1 MWNERTQLLIH
12 EDNVKLLQ
20 QCSVLIVGVGGV
32 GAYAAEHI
40 CRSGVGAITIVDAD
54 SVSESNI
61 NRQLVALHSTI
72 GIPKV
77 ELMGERML
85 DINPDLKVETCNMFV
100 TPDNVARIA
109 GSQHFDYIVDA
120 IDTVAP
126 KIALLVYAY
135 NHNIPIIS
143 SMGAGGRT
151 DPTKISVADIS
162 KTYNDKLASVVRQR
176 LKKEGIRSGIKVVF
190 SSEVAD
196 TEAVMQT
203 PGARN
208 QRSVRGTVSYI
219 PALFGTMI
227 AGTVIKDLITK

>member
-1 MWNERTQLLIH
+1 MWNERTLLLIH
-12 EDNVKLLQ
+12 EENVKRLQ
-20 QCSVLIVGVGGV
+20 QCNVLIVGVGGV
-32 GAYAAEHI
+32 GAYSAEHI
-40 CRSGVGAITIVDAD
+40 CRSGIGAITIVDAD

-61 NRQLVALHSTI
+61 NRQLIALHSTI

-77 ELMGERML
+77 ELMRDRML
-85 DINPDLKVETCNMFV
+85 DINPELKIEARNMFV
-100 TPDNVARIA
+100 TTDNIPEIV

-120 IDTVAP
+120 IDTIAP
-126 KIALLVYAY
+126 KIALLTYAY
-135 NHNIPIIS
+135 NHNIPVIS

-151 DPTKISVADIS
+151 DPTKISVTDIS

-176 LKKEGIRSGIKVVF
+176 LRKEGIMSGIKVVF
-190 SSEVAD
+190 STEVAD

-208 QRSVRGTVSYI
+208 QCSVRGTVSYI

>member
-12 EDNVKLLQ
+12 EDNVKRLQ
-20 QCSVLIVGVGGV
+20 QCNVLIVGVGGV
-32 GAYAAEHI
+32 GAYSAEHI
-40 CRSGVGAITIVDAD
+40 CRSGIGAITIVDAD

-61 NRQLVALHSTI
+61 NRQLIALHSTI

-77 ELMGERML
+77 ELMRDRML
-85 DINPDLKVETCNMFV
+85 DINPELRIEARNMFV
-100 TPDNVARIA
+100 NPDNILEIV

-120 IDTVAP
+120 IDTIAP
-126 KIALLVYAY
+126 KIALLTYAY
-135 NHNIPIIS
+135 NHNIPVIS

-151 DPTKISVADIS
+151 DPTKISVTDIS

-176 LKKEGIRSGIKVVF
+176 LRKEGIKSGIKVVF
-190 SSEVAD
+190 STEVAD

-208 QRSVRGTVSYI
+208 QCSVRGTVSYI

>member
-12 EDNVKLLQ
+12 EDNVKRLQ
-20 QCSVLIVGVGGV
+20 QCNVLIVGVGGV
-32 GAYAAEHI
+32 GAYSAEHI
-40 CRSGVGAITIVDAD
+40 CRSGIGAITIVDAD

-61 NRQLVALHSTI
+61 NRQLIALHSTI

-77 ELMGERML
+77 ELMRDRML
-85 DINPDLKVETCNMFV
+85 DINPELRIEARNMFV
-100 TPDNVARIA
+100 NPDNIPEIV

-120 IDTVAP
+120 IDTIAP
-126 KIALLVYAY
+126 KIALLTYAY
-135 NHNIPIIS
+135 NHNIPVIS

-151 DPTKISVADIS
+151 DPTKISVTDIS

-176 LKKEGIRSGIKVVF
+176 LRKEGIRSGIKVVF
-190 SSEVAD
+190 STEVAD

-208 QRSVRGTVSYI
+208 QCSVRGTVSYI

>member
-12 EDNVKLLQ
+12 EDNVKRLQ
-20 QCSVLIVGVGGV
+20 QCNVLIVGVGGV
-32 GAYAAEHI
+32 GAYSAEHI
-40 CRSGVGAITIVDAD
+40 CRSGIGAITIVDAD

-61 NRQLVALHSTI
+61 NRQLIALHSTI

-77 ELMGERML
+77 ELMRDRML
-85 DINPDLKVETCNMFV
+85 DINPELRIEARNMFV
-100 TPDNVARIA
+100 NPDNILEIV

-120 IDTVAP
+120 IDTIAP
-126 KIALLVYAY
+126 KIALLTYAY
-135 NHNIPIIS
+135 NHNIPVIS

-151 DPTKISVADIS
+151 DPTKISVTDIS

-176 LKKEGIRSGIKVVF
+176 LRKEGIRSGIKVVF
-190 SSEVAD
+190 STEVAD

-208 QRSVRGTVSYI
+208 QCSVRGTVSYI